1 MSEEKENLRLFIE
14 FGKRGQVHQMSEF
27 LAEKVPIN
35 GTDSLGLTALHW
47 AASGGH
53 DEACE
58 WLVQQ
63 GANVNAQAKDGDT
76 PLFKAAWRGHP
87 STCSVLIAQGAD
99 RRILNKE
106 GKGAYDLAKTP
117 AIKRVC
123 TPLPEL
129 GILTFYFYFC
139 CMFAIFIVIVFVLIC
154 EGVNDLFLIPILQ
167 ILFAILA
174 VRFNI
179 FPLIQVLQQILCK
192 KLWKR
197 PWLWRHQGQKS
208 RMFLMRNYL
217 TPKGAMTKGST
228 LL

>member
-1 MSEEKENLRLFIE
+1 
-14 FGKRGQVHQMSEF
+14 MSEF

-47 AASGGH
+47 AASGRH

-129 GILTFYFYFC
+129 GILKFYFYFC
-139 CMFAIFIVIVFVLIC
+139 CMFACSLSSSLFWFVRVSTIYFSFLFSNIVCYF
-154 EGVNDLFLIPILQ
+154 
-167 ILFAILA
+167 
-174 VRFNI
+174 
-179 FPLIQVLQQILCK
+179 
-192 KLWKR
+192 
-197 PWLWRHQGQKS
+197 S
-208 RMFLMRNYL
+208 
-217 TPKGAMTKGST
+217 S
-228 LL
+228 